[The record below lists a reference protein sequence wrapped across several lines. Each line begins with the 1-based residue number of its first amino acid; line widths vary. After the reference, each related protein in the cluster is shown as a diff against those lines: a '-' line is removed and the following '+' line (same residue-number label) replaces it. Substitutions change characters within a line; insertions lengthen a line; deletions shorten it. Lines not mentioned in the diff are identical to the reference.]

1 MHFKIRQLAH
11 ALAVWRHGSFR
22 RAAAEQNLSQ
32 PALSRSI
39 QNLEESL
46 GVLLFDRQTTEI
58 TPTAF
63 GEALLQRAETILIE
77 AAELEREMKLLKGL
91 DVGRLSVAMGVYAAE
106 LSGNRAVAG
115 LLKAHPG
122 LQIRLQLR
130 NWRDVETLVRDRQ
143 VDIGFGEIGHLM
155 DAPGLRVE
163 PVGRHEVL
171 FFCRAGHPLLA
182 RDAVSEDDLDA
193 YPFAGVP
200 IPSRVAHL
208 FPRNCRID
216 ETSGDLIPP
225 ILVEDLTAMRTIV
238 GGTDAFGV
246 ASPFQIEPWLRSG
259 ELAVVPFRASWLRL
273 DYGFIFLA
281 SRSLS
286 PAAEAFTTL
295 VREIERE
302 VEKQNRTLADEVLR
316 HDKPRAC
323 LHPAVDRT

>member
-1 MHFKIRQLAH
+1 MPLKIRQLAH
-11 ALAVWRHGSFR
+11 ALAVWRHGNFR

-46 GVLLFDRQTTEI
+46 GVLLFDRQTSEI

-77 AAELEREMKLLKGL
+77 AAELEREMKLMKGL

-115 LLKAHPG
+115 LLKSHPG

-130 NWRDVETLVRDRQ
+130 NWRDVERLVRDRQ

-155 DAPGLRVE
+155 TAPGLRVE

-171 FFCRAGHPLLA
+171 FFCRAGHPLLGRSA
-182 RDAVSEDDLDA
+182 ISEDDLDT

-238 GGTDAFGV
+238 AGTDAFGL
-246 ASPFQIEPWLRSG
+246 ASPVQIEPWLRSG

-295 VREIERE
+295 VRGIERA
-302 VEKQNRTLADEVLR
+302 VEEQNRILADEVLR
-316 HDKPRAC
+316 EVKPG
-323 LHPAVDRT
+323 AVPSA

>member
-1 MHFKIRQLAH
+1 MHLKLRQLSH

-22 RAAAEQNLSQ
+22 RAATEQHLSQ

-46 GVLLFDRQTTEI
+46 GVLLFDRQTTEV

-63 GEALLQRAETILIE
+63 GEVLLRRAETIATE
-77 AAELEREMKLLKGL
+77 SAELEREIKLMKGL
-91 DVGRLSVAMGVYAAE
+91 DIGRLSVAMGVYAAE
-106 LSGNRAVAG
+106 MSGNRAVSELART
-115 LLKAHPG
+115 HPG
-122 LQIRLQLR
+122 LQLR
-130 NWRDVETLVRDRQ
+130 VQMRHWRDVEAMVRSRQ
-143 VDIGFGEIGHLM
+143 VDIGFGEIGHLV

-163 PVGRHEVL
+163 PIGRHELL
-171 FFCRAGHPLLA
+171 FFCRAGHPVLA
-182 RDAVSEDDLDA
+182 RNSISADDLDA

-200 IPSRVAHL
+200 IPSRLAHL
-208 FPRNCRID
+208 FPRNSRVD

-238 GGTDAFGV
+238 AGTDAFGA
-246 ASPFQIEPWLRSG
+246 ASPVQIEPWLRSG

-286 PAAEAFTTL
+286 PAAETL
-295 VREIERE
+295 TAVVRRIEQEIDAR
-302 VEKQNRTLADEVLR
+302 NRALADEVFR
-316 HDKPRAC
+316 G
-323 LHPAVDRT
+323 LHAAL

>member
-1 MHFKIRQLAH
+1 MTLKIRQLAH
-11 ALAVWRHGSFR
+11 ALAIWRHGNFR
-22 RAAAEQNLSQ
+22 RAATEQNLSQ

-63 GEALLQRAETILIE
+63 GEALLRRAETILIE

-115 LLKAHPG
+115 LLRAHPG

-155 DAPGLRVE
+155 GAPGLRVE

-182 RDAVSEDDLDA
+182 RDTISENDLDA

-200 IPSRVAHL
+200 IPPRVAHL

-216 ETSGDLIPP
+216 DTSGDLIPP
-225 ILVEDLTAMRTIV
+225 ILVEDLTAIRTIV
-238 GGTDAFGV
+238 AGTDAFGL
-246 ASPFQIEPWLRSG
+246 ASPVQIEPWLRSG

-281 SRSLS
+281 SRSLT

-295 VREIERE
+295 VRQIERE
-302 VEKQNRTLADEVLR
+302 IEERNRTLAEEIFKGL
-316 HDKPRAC
+316 KLGA
-323 LHPAVDRT
+323 